1 MTRLLWSFGKV
12 VLVKDRTKVN
22 HKGHCMPKE
31 FLFYET
37 FEKNLS
43 GDCVKEFGLNG
54 LKRVSEGFS
63 QIVNMNRKVVTLKK
77 EKLGEQKFSFRHDIK
92 QPGGSIES
100 WIHKSG
106 ILRDISRLNYK
117 F

>member
-1 MTRLLWSFGKV
+1 
-12 VLVKDRTKVN
+12 
-22 HKGHCMPKE
+22 MPKQ

-43 GDCVKEFGLNG
+43 GDCVKKVGLNG

-63 QIVNMNRKVVTLKK
+63 QIVNVNRKVVTLKR
-77 EKLGEQKFSFRHDIK
+77 ENLGEQKFSFRHDIK
-92 QPGGSIES
+92 HPSGSIES
-100 WIHKSG
+100 WIHKPG